1 MYWYMIYYSGTWL
14 FVKLEH
20 FLMPAMPPSFLEAV
34 EQPGFPDNHSALALL
49 WVLTLAHTGRWQMWK
64 QPLMVAWS
72 TLLRQEC
79 TWFKRGVDSKL
90 ISFTDLYAV
99 QSADSCIWIYI
110 YIWLCDYVHI
120 YTADCSAGTGQEQ
133 KRIMDYTSTYLQY
146 SYMHS
151 VGETHPEYDGLER
164 SSFILASWSISTGF
178 VSCSILANME
188 WRSPDFHLADIP
200 WNCANTPCKG
210 ILNLLAAHVYGFNF

>member
-110 YIWLCDYVHI
+110 YDCVTMCIYTLQIAAQGLDKNKNVLWITQVHI
-120 YTADCSAGTGQEQ
+120 Y
-133 KRIMDYTSTYLQY
+133 ST
-146 SYMHS
+146 
-151 VGETHPEYDGLER
+151 VTC
-164 SSFILASWSISTGF
+164 IL
-178 VSCSILANME
+178 
-188 WRSPDFHLADIP
+188 
-200 WNCANTPCKG
+200 
-210 ILNLLAAHVYGFNF
+210 

>member
-90 ISFTDLYAV
+90 ISFTDLIICSTICSYEYIV
-99 QSADSCIWIYI
+99 YIYI
-110 YIWLCDYVHI
+110 YDYVTMCVYTLQIAAQGLDNNKKVLWITQLHI
-120 YTADCSAGTGQEQ
+120 Y
-133 KRIMDYTSTYLQY
+133 STC
-146 SYMHS
+146 
-151 VGETHPEYDGLER
+151 
-164 SSFILASWSISTGF
+164 IL
-178 VSCSILANME
+178 
-188 WRSPDFHLADIP
+188 
-200 WNCANTPCKG
+200 
-210 ILNLLAAHVYGFNF
+210 